1 MNKELINKIRGCG
14 FDGVTNADC
23 ADLNEETAQEII
35 SLCADEAIDAV
46 NDGVISDPFLSIQY
60 TRNSER
66 YSVIRAIEKRM
77 K

>member
-1 MNKELINKIRGCG
+1 MSKVMN
-14 FDGVTNADC
+14 D
-23 ADLNEETAQEII
+23 DLVVKVAEILDDSIDITYIDTIQEII
-35 SLCADEAIDAV
+35 NLCADEAIDAV
-46 NDGVISDPFLSIQY
+46 KDGVISDPFLSIQY

>member
-1 MNKELINKIRGCG
+1 MNKDLINKIKKE
-14 FDGVTNADC
+14 FEPYVLINTH
-23 ADLNEETAQEII
+23 LAQEII
-35 SLCADEAIDAV
+35 NLCADEAIDAV
-46 NDGVISDPFLSIQY
+46 KDGVISDPFLSIQY